1 MATTAKSKYTISR
14 IENFFSMLLTQ
25 GKVSDNIYI
34 GELPPTTDA
43 KMNDFVLIDV
53 GKQTSEDAYATG
65 YVNVYLYARPTDTTL
80 KKNIKKLYAMENLF
94 DAALLK
100 SEDSTYVVSELY
112 RDSGYDTT
120 RQFHYNMIGL
130 TVVVR

>member
-1 MATTAKSKYTISR
+1 MVKNKYTISR

-25 GKVSDNIYI
+25 GKVSKNIYL

-43 KMNDFVLIDV
+43 KIDNFVLVDV
-53 GKQTSEDAYATG
+53 GKQTSEDAYTVG

-80 KKNIKKLYAMENLF
+80 KKNIKKLYSMERLF
-94 DAALLK
+94 DAALEA
-100 SEDSTYVVSELY
+100 SADENYVVSELY

>member
-1 MATTAKSKYTISR
+1 MVKNKYTISR

-25 GKVSDNIYI
+25 GKVSENIYL

-43 KMNDFVLIDV
+43 KIDNFVLVDV
-53 GKQTSEDAYATG
+53 GKQTSEDAYTVG

-80 KKNIKKLYAMENLF
+80 KKNIKKLYSMEKLF
-94 DAALLK
+94 DAALGA
-100 SEDSTYVVSELY
+100 SADENYVVSELY

>member
-1 MATTAKSKYTISR
+1 MVKNKYTISR

-25 GKVSDNIYI
+25 GKVSKNIYL

-43 KMNDFVLIDV
+43 KIDDFVLVDV
-53 GKQTSEDAYATG
+53 GKQTSEDAYTVG

-80 KKNIKKLYAMENLF
+80 KKNIKKLYSMEKLF
-94 DAALLK
+94 DAALEA
-100 SEDSTYVVSELY
+100 SADENYVVSELY

-120 RQFHYNMIGL
+120 RQFHYNIIGL

>member
-1 MATTAKSKYTISR
+1 MVKNKYTISR

-25 GKVSDNIYI
+25 SKVSKNIYL

-43 KMNDFVLIDV
+43 KIDNFVLVDV
-53 GKQTSEDAYATG
+53 GKQTSEDAYTVG

-80 KKNIKKLYAMENLF
+80 KKNIKKLYSMERLF
-94 DAALLK
+94 DAALEA
-100 SEDSTYVVSELY
+100 SADENYVVSELY

>member
-1 MATTAKSKYTISR
+1 MVKNKYTISR

-25 GKVSDNIYI
+25 GKVSKNIYL

-43 KMNDFVLIDV
+43 KIDNFVLVDV
-53 GKQTSEDAYATG
+53 GKQTSEDAYTVG

-80 KKNIKKLYAMENLF
+80 KKNIKKLYSMEKLF
-94 DAALLK
+94 DAALEA
-100 SEDSTYVVSELY
+100 SADENYVVSELY

>member
-1 MATTAKSKYTISR
+1 MAKTKNTISR

-25 GKVSDNIYI
+25 GKVSKNIYI

-43 KMNDFVLIDV
+43 KINDFVLVDV
-53 GKQTSEDAYATG
+53 GKQTTEDAYTVG

-80 KKNIKKLYAMENLF
+80 KKNIKKLYSMENLL
-94 DAALLK
+94 DTALEA
-100 SEDSTYVVSELY
+100 SADENYVVSELY

-120 RQFHYNMIGL
+120 RQFHFNMIGL

>member
-1 MATTAKSKYTISR
+1 MAATAKLKYTISR

-25 GKVSDNIYI
+25 GKVSENIYI

-43 KMNDFVLIDV
+43 KMDDFVLVDV
-53 GKQTSEDAYATG
+53 GKQSAEDAYSVG
-65 YVNVYLYARPTDTTL
+65 YVNIYLYARPTDTTL
-80 KKNIKKLYAMENLF
+80 KKNIKKLYSMENLL
-94 DAALLK
+94 DAALDG
-100 SEDSTYVVSELY
+100 SEDKTYVLSELY

-120 RQFHYNMIGL
+120 RQFHYNIIGL